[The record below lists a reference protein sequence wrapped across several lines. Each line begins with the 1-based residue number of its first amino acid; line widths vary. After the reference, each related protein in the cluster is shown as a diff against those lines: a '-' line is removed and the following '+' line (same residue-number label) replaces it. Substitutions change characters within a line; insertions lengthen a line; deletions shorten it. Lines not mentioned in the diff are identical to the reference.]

1 MITGAAPVLRES
13 QIPQGFRREHLEVRR
28 LGNYNAW
35 KGPVEERDDPGATD
49 PPEGIQS
56 AVRYRTKEARTAMKR
71 HPLSDRLRGITQEV
85 VATYGASGDP
95 ACHIDPERRLPSRRM
110 VVRILDNLAAVL
122 YPGFHG
128 VQHLTR
134 ENVEYHVGALL
145 DDIAADL
152 YEQIVLAYE
161 FERPAGLGGEE
172 GIARLAENA
181 VERFLGRV
189 PELRRRLV
197 LDAEAAMNGDPAAR
211 SFAEIIFSYPG
222 LEAITNQRI
231 AHALW
236 GLEVPLLPRIMTEHA
251 HSKTGIDIHPGAAI
265 GDSFFIDH
273 GTGVVIGETAV
284 IGRNVKIY
292 QGVTLGALAPAFGQ
306 LLRGQKR
313 HPTIEDDVT
322 IYAGATILGGDTVIG
337 QGAVI
342 GGNVFITSSVPPLNQ
357 VSAEAPKL
365 KFRDRRPKSARESAQ
380 VDFQI

>member
-1 MITGAAPVLRES
+1 
-13 QIPQGFRREHLEVRR
+13 
-28 LGNYNAW
+28 
-35 KGPVEERDDPGATD
+35 
-49 PPEGIQS
+49 
-56 AVRYRTKEARTAMKR
+56 MKR
-71 HPLSDRLRGITQEV
+71 HPLSDRLRGITQEI
-85 VATYGASGDP
+85 VATYGASRDP
-95 ACHIDPERRLPSRRM
+95 AYHIDPERRLPSRRV

-189 PELRRRLV
+189 PELRRLLV
-197 LDAEAAMNGDPAAR
+197 LDAQAAMDGDPAAR

-222 LEAITNQRI
+222 LEAITIQRI

-236 GLEVPLLPRIMTEHA
+236 QLEVPLLPRIMTEHA
-251 HSKTGIDIHPGAAI
+251 HSKTGIDIHPGAQI
-265 GDSFFIDH
+265 GESFFIDH

-292 QGVTLGALAPAFGQ
+292 QGVTLGALSFPTDA
-306 LLRGQKR
+306 RGRLVRGTKR
-313 HPTIEDDVT
+313 HPTLADGVVV
-322 IYAGATILGGDTVIG
+322 YAGATILGGDTVIG
-337 QGAVI
+337 EGAVI
-342 GGNVFITSSVPPLNQ
+342 GGNTWVIESVPPG
-357 VSAEAPKL
+357 
-365 KFRDRRPKSARESAQ
+365 DRVLFTRTSRARQRAILERAYG
-380 VDFQI
+380 FGEGI